1 MDLIQ
6 VVKTPSST
14 LQGESA
20 AVLSTIDALA
30 TCLEKPGG
38 CAVVPGLP
46 TDQYNLTLGTSI
58 LGGLVAG
65 YASRLQPD
73 GDRPYIWLFFS
84 CHHTCLAYS
93 YHDIQLRYALINHAL
108 NVRSLSAHTDTL
120 CRLPLL

>member
-6 VVKTPSST
+6 AVKTPSSA

-30 TCLEKPGG
+30 TCLERPGG

-46 TDQYNLTLGTSI
+46 ADQYNLTLGTSI

-73 GDRPYIWLFFS
+73 GDRLYNWHS
-84 CHHTCLAYS
+84 
-93 YHDIQLRYALINHAL
+93 LR
-108 NVRSLSAHTDTL
+108 
-120 CRLPLL
+120 